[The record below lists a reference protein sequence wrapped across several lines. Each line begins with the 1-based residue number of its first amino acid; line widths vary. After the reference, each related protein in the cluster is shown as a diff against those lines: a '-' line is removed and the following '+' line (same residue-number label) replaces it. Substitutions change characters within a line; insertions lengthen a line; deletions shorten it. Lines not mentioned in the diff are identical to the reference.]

1 MPTFEQTWLPYL
13 YLYGV
18 GGLFFLIGMI
28 TIKKTGGIDLTK
40 KRHRFW
46 WKVLIFGFFYFVIIH
61 AALTFAALYL

>member
-13 YLYGV
+13 YLYVV

-40 KRHRFW
+40 KRHRYW

-61 AALTFAALYL
+61 AALTLAALYL